1 MSDLNKLYKQQV
13 LAHNKNPKNY
23 GQPEHW
29 THHAEGLNA
38 ICGDQVHVY
47 LTVEDDTIQSI
58 HFSGDSCAISMAAAS
73 MMTEQVAGKTTFEAL
88 HLFASFK
95 QMMSAEGLPD
105 AEAVLGH
112 SACLVSVKKF
122 PARIK
127 SALLCWYAL
136 NAAINGQATTTT
148 E

>member
-1 MSDLNKLYKQQV
+1 MSDLNILYKQQV

-23 GQPEHW
+23 GQPDHW

-47 LTVEDDTIQSI
+47 LTVEDDNLKAV
-58 HFSGDSCAISMAAAS
+58 HFAGDSCAISMASAS
-73 MMTEQVAGKTTFEAL
+73 MMTELVSGKSTFEAL

-95 QMMSAEGLPD
+95 QMMSAEGL
-105 AEAVLGH
+105 AEAESVLGPA
-112 SACLVSVKKF
+112 ACLVSVKKF

-127 SALLCWYAL
+127 SALLGWYAL

>member
-23 GQPEHW
+23 GEPDHW
-29 THHAEGLNA
+29 SHHAEGLNA

-47 LTVEDDTIQSI
+47 LTIVDDTIQTA
-58 HFSGDSCAISMAAAS
+58 HFAGDSCAISMASAS
-73 MMTEQVAGKTTFEAL
+73 MMTELISNKTIFEAL

-95 QMMSAEGLPD
+95 QLMSAEGLPN
-105 AEAVLGH
+105 AEQVLGPV
-112 SACLVSVKKF
+112 ACLVSVKKF
-122 PARIK
+122 PSRIK
-127 SALLCWYAL
+127 SALLCWYAM
-136 NAAINGQATTTT
+136 NAAINGQATATT

>member
-1 MSDLNKLYKQQV
+1 MTDLNTLYKQQV
-13 LAHNKNPKNY
+13 LAHNKNPHNY
-23 GQPEHW
+23 GEPDHW

-47 LTVEDDTIQSI
+47 LNIEDDIIKTA
-58 HFSGDSCAISMAAAS
+58 HFAGDSCAISMASAS
-73 MMTEQVAGKTTFEAL
+73 MMTESVTGKTTFEAL

-95 QMMSAEGLPD
+95 QMMSSEGLKK
-105 AEAVLGH
+105 AEDVLGH
-112 SACLVSVKKF
+112 VACLASVKKF
-122 PARIK
+122 PSRIK

-136 NAAINGQATTTT
+136 NAAIHGQATTTT

>member
-13 LAHNKNPKNY
+13 LEHNKNPRNY
-23 GQPEHW
+23 GRPDHW

-47 LTVEDDTIQSI
+47 LTIQDDTIKSA
-58 HFSGDSCAISMAAAS
+58 HFAGDSCAISMASAS
-73 MMTEQVAGKTTFEAL
+73 MMTELVTGKTTFETL
-88 HLFASFK
+88 HLLAAFK
-95 QMMSAEGLPD
+95 QMMSSEGLPE
-105 AEAVLGH
+105 AEHLLGPA
-112 SACLVSVKKF
+112 ACLVSVKKF

-136 NAAINGQATTTT
+136 NAALHGQATATT

>member
-1 MSDLNKLYKQQV
+1 MSDLNTLYKQQV
-13 LAHNKNPKNY
+13 LAHNKNPQNY
-23 GQPEHW
+23 GEPAHW

-47 LTVEDDTIQSI
+47 LTVKDEAIESI
-58 HFSGDSCAISMAAAS
+58 YFSGDSCAISMASAS
-73 MMTEQVAGKTTFEAL
+73 MMTQLVAGKTTYEAL
-88 HLFASFK
+88 HLFAAFK
-95 QMMSAEGLPD
+95 QMMSAEGLAD
-105 AEAVLGH
+105 AESVLGQ

>member
-13 LAHNKNPKNY
+13 LEHNKNPKNY
-23 GQPEHW
+23 GQPAHW

-47 LTVEDDTIQSI
+47 LTIQDNTIEAA
-58 HFSGDSCAISMAAAS
+58 HFAGDSCAISMASAS
-73 MMTEQVAGKTTFEAL
+73 MMTELITGQSTFDAL

-95 QMMSAEGLPD
+95 QMMSPEGLPD
-105 AEAVLGH
+105 AEHILGPV
-112 SACLVSVKKF
+112 ACLVSVKKF
-122 PARIK
+122 PSRIK

-136 NAAINGQATTTT
+136 NAALNGQATATT

>member
-1 MSDLNKLYKQQV
+1 MSDLNTLYKQQV
-13 LAHNKNPKNY
+13 LAHNKIPKNY
-23 GQPEHW
+23 GQPDHW

-47 LTVEDDTIQSI
+47 LCLVDDTIESA
-58 HFSGDSCAISMAAAS
+58 HFAGDSCAISMASAS
-73 MMTEQVAGKTTFEAL
+73 MMTELVTGKTTFDAL

-95 QMMSAEGLPD
+95 QMMSQEGLPE
-105 AEAVLGH
+105 AEKILGPV
-112 SACLVSVKKF
+112 ACLASVKKF

>member
-13 LAHNKNPKNY
+13 LEHNKNPKNY
-23 GQPEHW
+23 GQPDHW

-47 LTVEDDTIQSI
+47 LTIEDDIIMSA
-58 HFSGDSCAISMAAAS
+58 HFAGDSCAISMASAS
-73 MMTEQVAGKTTFEAL
+73 MMTELVTGKTTFETR

-95 QMMSAEGLPD
+95 QLMRAEGLPD
-105 AEAVLGH
+105 AEQVLG
-112 SACLVSVKKF
+112 SVACLESVKKF
-122 PARIK
+122 PSRIK

-136 NAAINGQATTTT
+136 NAAINGQATATT